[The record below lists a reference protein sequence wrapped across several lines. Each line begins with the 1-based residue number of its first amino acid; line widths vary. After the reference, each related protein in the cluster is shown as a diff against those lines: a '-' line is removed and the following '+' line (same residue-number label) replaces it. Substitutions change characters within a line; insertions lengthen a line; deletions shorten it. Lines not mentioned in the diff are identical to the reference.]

1 MGLLKRCYVRGTR
14 RLLPKGPPS
23 QAVTPLE
30 RVLSPDTLGICPKA
44 WGKVAGWQQ
53 LRDLSEGGLACALPP
68 SGGTTFLAAVALG
81 SQLAPEGLLC
91 PQDACSR
98 YLAWSRTLGFV
109 GETQLSTLPTASHVL
124 DRWAPAAQEG

>member
-1 MGLLKRCYVRGTR
+1 MRYQTAA
-14 RLLPKGPPS
+14 PKGPTFTGSDAPGKGAQPGHS
-23 QAVTPLE
+23 GHL
-30 RVLSPDTLGICPKA
+30 PKA
-44 WGKVAGWQQ
+44 WGKVAWRQQ

-68 SGGTTFLAAVALG
+68 SGGTTFPAAVALG

-109 GETQLSTLPTASHVL
+109 GETQLSTLPAASHVL
-124 DRWAPAAQEG
+124 DRQAPAAQEG